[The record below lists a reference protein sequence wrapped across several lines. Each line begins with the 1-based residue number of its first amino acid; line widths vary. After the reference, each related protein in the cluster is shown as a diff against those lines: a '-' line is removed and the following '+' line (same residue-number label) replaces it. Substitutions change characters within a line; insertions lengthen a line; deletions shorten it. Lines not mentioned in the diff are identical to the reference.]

1 MVRPS
6 LLLRSLHSSFF
17 TRRRTTPS
25 SAFATYRL
33 LRKSQQRR
41 GIGRCG
47 TKSYFQLVLFQVCTR
62 VLLDNIRC
70 VGNGRG
76 TMREETRGEG
86 GGAADFAFDKLR
98 VTSGRCMHGCTW
110 IVDSFRGSVV
120 RRSLLVVCCVNWSMW
135 NKELSCIV
143 PGRYTRPCD
152 TLWSKLDTRIRK
164 TSETARA
171 REDNAEDN
179 ADGGENEG
187 GLSALLAFDK
197 RRDA

>member
-1 MVRPS
+1 
-6 LLLRSLHSSFF
+6 
-17 TRRRTTPS
+17 
-25 SAFATYRL
+25 
-33 LRKSQQRR
+33 
-41 GIGRCG
+41 
-47 TKSYFQLVLFQVCTR
+47 
-62 VLLDNIRC
+62 
-70 VGNGRG
+70 
-76 TMREETRGEG
+76 
-86 GGAADFAFDKLR
+86 
-98 VTSGRCMHGCTW
+98 
-110 IVDSFRGSVV
+110 
-120 RRSLLVVCCVNWSMW
+120 MW

-197 RRDA
+197 RRDALHVYSLLSFDCHFWLLSLKN